1 MPSSY
6 TVILESLDGLE
17 DVVLKT
23 TNITTE
29 GNVVVVDVDH
39 RLPLN
44 RVWKCTL
51 LAYGCWQNTVLR
63 DIELSESNIVL
74 A

>member
-23 TNITTE
+23 TSITTE
-29 GNVVVVDVDH
+29 GDVIVVDVDH
-39 RLPLN
+39 TLSLN
-44 RVWKCTL
+44 RLWNCTL
-51 LAYGCWQNTVLR
+51 LAYDCWQNTVLR
-63 DIELSESNIVL
+63 DIELSKSNIVL

>member
-1 MPSSY
+1 ML
-6 TVILESLDGLE
+6 LESLDGFE
-17 DVVLKT
+17 DAVLKT

-29 GNVVVVDVDH
+29 GDIIVVDVDH

-44 RVWKCTL
+44 RVWNCTL
-51 LAYGCWQNTVLR
+51 LAYGCRQNTILR
-63 DIELSESNIVL
+63 DIELSESNIKL

>member
-23 TNITTE
+23 TSVTTE
-29 GNVVVVDVDH
+29 GDVIVVDVDH

-44 RVWKCTL
+44 RLWNGAL
-51 LAYGCWQNTVLR
+51 LAYGCRQNTILS
-63 DIELSESNIVL
+63 DIELSESNIML